1 MFRTKV
7 QEKEKKK
14 KSDESSARLKTFPPS
29 WQENQHQQHYVT
41 PTHCGPQEPL
51 LLKHHALHLR
61 FSHHSLKSLPKTVT
75 CKTSPRL
82 SGPFTRASLSDLQSQ
97 FLQMSCISWPDYF
110 LSHESCLLPSP
121 GVSKAEQR
129 LNSCS
134 SEGSSSPHDWMVCT
148 MGGLAHWHPSAQ
160 STQASGALAA
170 AQQDRQT
177 CLTLNMRATPRN
189 QSSDLAY
196 SPTLMLNCTR
206 ADVTQLWLWI

>member
-1 MFRTKV
+1 MVGLLQQHWVQTKV
-7 QEKEKKK
+7 TTSPITTLNRQKFSSRKGLFTLGSFVSDSVMTQLRWLNVQNQSPRKRKKKK

-61 FSHHSLKSLPKTVT
+61 FSHHSLKSLPKTGT

-97 FLQMSCISWPDYF
+97 FLQMSCISWPNCF

-121 GVSKAEQR
+121 GVSKAE
-129 LNSCS
+129 
-134 SEGSSSPHDWMVCT
+134 
-148 MGGLAHWHPSAQ
+148 
-160 STQASGALAA
+160 
-170 AQQDRQT
+170 
-177 CLTLNMRATPRN
+177 
-189 QSSDLAY
+189 
-196 SPTLMLNCTR
+196 
-206 ADVTQLWLWI
+206 